1 MRIMNKKIKE
11 IIGDSQS
18 IAIVGHIRPDGDCI
32 GSAMGLYN
40 YIIDNFDIPSL
51 QVYLMKP
58 LPMIFDYMRGYEKIK
73 WETEEKI
80 YDLCICVD
88 CASMDRLEDSEYY
101 FKNARRTFCID
112 HHASNGL
119 GFADEMYFDKNA
131 SSTCELVVDLL
142 EEDRISKECAECL
155 YTGIVTD
162 TGVFKFNSTS
172 SKTMRTAGMLMDKGI
187 DFSYII
193 DRGFFEKS
201 YVQNQIL
208 GRVLMESVLI
218 CDGQCVIGVVRQKDM
233 DFYGIAPRHLEGIV
247 NHLLNTRGVEVAI
260 FIYELESTTYK
271 ASIRS
276 KTFVDVVETVRPFG
290 GGGHKHAAGC
300 TMHGSPHDVINALSN
315 NIDKQ
320 LKERA
325 IPEKEKK

>member
-1 MRIMNKKIKE
+1 MNKKIKE

-32 GSAMGLYN
+32 GAAMGLYN
-40 YIIDNFDIPSL
+40 YIIDNFDIPKL

-58 LPMIFDYMRGYEKIK
+58 LPGIFDYMRGYETIK
-73 WETEEKI
+73 WEAEDKI
-80 YDLCICVD
+80 YDLCVCVD
-88 CASMDRLEDSEYY
+88 CASLDRLEDSEVY
-101 FKNARRTFCID
+101 FKNAKRTFCID
-112 HHASNGL
+112 HHVSNSL
-119 GFADEMYFDKNA
+119 GFADEMYFDKDA
-131 SSTCELVVDLL
+131 SSTCELIVDLL
-142 EEDRISKECAECL
+142 DEDKISKECAECL
-155 YTGIVTD
+155 YTGIITD

-172 SKTMRTAGMLMDKGI
+172 SKTMKTAGLLMDKGI

-193 DRGFFEKS
+193 DRSFFEKT

-218 CDGQCVIGVVRQKDM
+218 CEGECIVGIVRKKDM

-260 FIYELESTTYK
+260 FIYEMESTTYK

-290 GGGHKHAAGC
+290 GGGHRHAAGC
-300 TMHGSPHDVINALSN
+300 TMQGSPYDVINALSD

-320 LKERA
+320 LKAGRLLK
-325 IPEKEKK
+325 EKETR